1 VSGLLI
7 TIHRHALRVPAKLS
21 LGRGR
26 DGTARVT
33 DGAAFLEGKQLLGSE
48 ALVVDLRRGFNQ
60 VLEVGAGQEVAEI
73 DEFAMVLVLDWEK
86 AG

>member
-1 VSGLLI
+1 
-7 TIHRHALRVPAKLS
+7 
-21 LGRGR
+21 
-26 DGTARVT
+26 VT
-33 DGAAFLEGKQLLGSE
+33 NGAAFLEGKQLLGSE
-48 ALVVDLRRGFNQ
+48 ALVMDLRRGFNQ